1 MSNESTGPS
10 VPISEEDFRANVYKS
25 HQGHFDHVFRL
36 HSIAQAA
43 ITSFRGQTTTPYEQ
57 SLALIFPRAFKSF
70 DSVRRLCEVASC
82 EDAGVILRSLL
93 NLMAVTRWISMEPF
107 VRARKYLHW
116 YWVQMHTDLQ
126 TLGDAIPSGYA
137 PYIEERY
144 RRVKK
149 QFEYT
154 DGKGKKKQ
162 AKKWHQPEA
171 SNIHDLFVQTGLKQQ
186 YEEGYRPL
194 SGIEHSDATAFFAMI
209 RGAKVGEHEHRLN
222 IQSDIF
228 VPHYLRNAFQ
238 YFDDIFEICNRT
250 IPLTDATQLERVIA
264 EGKAFYKADMKARGI
279 RP

>member
-1 MSNESTGPS
+1 MMD
-10 VPISEEDFRANVYKS
+10 EEQYKATIVEKYRE
-25 HQGHFDHVFRL
+25 HFNHYYRL
-36 HSIAQAA
+36 HQFVQAA
-43 ITSFRGQTTTPYEQ
+43 LQNNKWLTRNHHDA
-57 SLALIFPRAFKSF
+57 ALLYIRPRAFKSF

-82 EDAGVILRSLL
+82 EDAAVILRSLL

-171 SNIHDLFVQTGLKQQ
+171 RS
-186 YEEGYRPL
+186 EE
-194 SGIEHSDATAFFAMI
+194 H
-209 RGAKVGEHEHRLN
+209 
-222 IQSDIF
+222 
-228 VPHYLRNAFQ
+228 
-238 YFDDIFEICNRT
+238 
-250 IPLTDATQLERVIA
+250 
-264 EGKAFYKADMKARGI
+264 
-279 RP
+279 